1 LPRNLITET
10 NNGYVITVKKNK
22 PKLYNTIKQQTE
34 ASPLDA
40 WSWKQKG
47 HGHPTQCRIKV
58 WDAPKSI
65 HKDWNQSL
73 KRFISVRRIGRR
85 NGKEFDTTTY
95 YITSETDSAYM
106 IAKYIRGHRKI
117 ENNLHWTKDVI
128 LNEDVCG
135 IKQPSQ
141 AATLGI
147 LRNISFNLL
156 TLTGFKSITEGIDAM
171 GEKIDTLWETIN
183 NTIQKIKIF

>member
-1 LPRNLITET
+1 MPRKLIAET
-10 NNGYVITVKKNK
+10 NNGYVITVKRNQ
-22 PKLYNTIKQQTE
+22 PKLYQSIKEQTQT
-34 ASPLDA
+34 SPLDS

-47 HGHPTQCRIKV
+47 HGHPSQCRIKI

-65 HKDWNQSL
+65 SKDWGDSL
-73 KRFISVRRIGRR
+73 KRFISIRRTGKR
-85 NGKEFDTTTY
+85 NNKPFDTTTY
-95 YITSETDSAYM
+95 YITSETDSAYRL
-106 IAKYIRGHRKI
+106 AKYIRGHRKI

-128 LNEDVCG
+128 LNEDACG

-156 TLTGFKSITEGIDAM
+156 TLKGFKSITEGIDAM
-171 GEKIDTLWETIN
+171 GEKIDTLWEIVN